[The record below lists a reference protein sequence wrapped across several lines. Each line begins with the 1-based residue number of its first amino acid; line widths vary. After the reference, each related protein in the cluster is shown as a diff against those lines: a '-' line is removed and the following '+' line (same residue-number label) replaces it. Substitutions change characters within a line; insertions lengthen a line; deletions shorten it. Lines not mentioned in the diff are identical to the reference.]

1 VPHRIVEEE
10 LGLLDRV
17 SQRLAVL
24 PEPSLA
30 PEAALERELSQ
41 LQTALNERVKAEDAP
56 ALHLQLQRQTALL
69 RQLRTSRE
77 APRVDPASPYFAH
90 LRLRENGQERDLLL
104 GKATCIEGDLRI
116 VDWRNAP
123 VSKIFYRYG
132 QGEEYEEEMAGRLRS
147 GSVVTRRAVTIL
159 RGALERIDAPEGVFT
174 RGVPG
179 APGQPAGWHEM
190 ARERI
195 RLAGGQG
202 AALRAHLPGE
212 GTQRRLGTD
221 LAGFRRRADKR
232 LPELAGLLDPEQ
244 FALITRSARGFVVIR
259 GNAGSGKTTVALHRI
274 AYLAYDDP
282 RIDSDRTLFV
292 VFSHALEAYV
302 SHVLPALGVS
312 RVAVR
317 TFSDWATEQR
327 RRLFPELPRELR
339 ENTPAE
345 VHRLKLHPVLLH
357 ALEDYVRENPGERT
371 ARQAVDDW
379 ASVTCNAALL
389 EKACARHA
397 PGEFRRDELD
407 RAVSFCRASLDE
419 LDAWMEG
426 DPEARPELDPEDD
439 ALLLRAYQLRVGPL
453 PAKGGGVLRYRH
465 VAIDEVQDF
474 SPVEVRVLIDCL
486 DDQRS
491 LTLAGDTQ
499 QHVMQGAG
507 FTSWSDFFSHLGLEG
522 TAVET
527 LRVSYRSAE
536 PIVAFARA
544 VLGELQEDTDPPLAV
559 RSGPPVECFE
569 FTESG
574 ACIAFLADALRTLMR
589 EEPLASVAVLTPSS
603 EVSALYHRG
612 LEDCELPRLRRVEK
626 GNFTFSPGVEV
637 TEIAQAKGLEFDY
650 VVLVEAGSQHFP
662 VSAAARRLLHV
673 GATRAV
679 HQLWITCSGG
689 RSPIVDEALA
699 AVAAPAAPDEPA
711 EPGA

>member
-1 VPHRIVEEE
+1 MPHPIVEEE
-10 LGLLDRV
+10 LELLGRV
-17 SQRLAVL
+17 LQRLKLL
-24 PEPSLA
+24 PEPSRA
-30 PEAALERELSQ
+30 PEAALERELAQ
-41 LQTALNERVKAEDAP
+41 LQDTLNERVKAEDAP
-56 ALHLQLQRQTALL
+56 ALHLQLQRQAALL
-69 RQLRTSRE
+69 RQLRASRE

-90 LRLRENGQERDLLL
+90 LRLRENDQERDLLL
-104 GKATCIEGDLRI
+104 GKATCIDGDLRI

-132 QGEEYEEEMAGRLRS
+132 QGEEYEEELAGRLRS
-147 GSVVTRRAVTIL
+147 GMVVTRRAVTIA
-159 RGALERIDAPEGVFT
+159 RNALERIDAPEGVFT
-174 RGVPG
+174 RAMPG
-179 APGQPAGWHEM
+179 GAGEWQEM
-190 ARERI
+190 ARERL

-202 AALRAHLPGE
+202 AALRAHRIGA
-212 GTQRRLGTD
+212 GDARRLGTD

-244 FALITRSARGFVVIR
+244 FALITRSAPGFVVIR
-259 GNAGSGKTTVALHRI
+259 GSAGSGKTTVALHRI

-302 SHVLPALGVS
+302 SHVLPALGVA
-312 RVAVR
+312 RVQVK
-317 TFSDWATEQR
+317 TFADWAAEQR
-327 RRLFPELPRELR
+327 RRLFPELPRAVR

-345 VHRLKLHPVLLH
+345 VHRLKLHPALLH
-357 ALEDYVRENPGERT
+357 ALEDFVREMPGERT
-371 ARQAVDDW
+371 ARQALDDW

-397 PGEFRRDELD
+397 PGELRRDELE
-407 RAVSFCRASLDE
+407 RAASFCRARLEE
-419 LDAWMEG
+419 LDAWREG
-426 DPEARPELDPEDD
+426 DPDATPELDPEDD

-453 PAKGGGVLRYRH
+453 PAKGGGLLRYRH

-486 DDQRS
+486 DEQRS

-522 TAVET
+522 TAIET

-544 VLGELQEDTDPPLAV
+544 VLGELQEDTEPPLAA
-559 RSGPPVECFE
+559 RSGPPVEWFE
-569 FTESG
+569 LAESG

-589 EEPLASVAVLTPSS
+589 EEPLASVAVLTPSP
-603 EVSALYHRG
+603 EVTELYHRG
-612 LEDCELPRLRRVEK
+612 LQDCELPHLRRVEQ
-626 GNFTFSPGVEV
+626 GNFTFAPGVEV

-650 VVLVEAGSQHFP
+650 VVLVEAGPEHFP
-662 VSAAARRLLHV
+662 ATSVARRLLHV

-679 HQLWITCSGG
+679 HQLWITSAGG

-699 AVAAPAAPDEPA
+699 AAAPADA
-711 EPGA
+711 GG

>member
-1 VPHRIVEEE
+1 MPHRIVDEE
-10 LGLLDRV
+10 LALLGRV
-17 SQRLAVL
+17 SQRLREL
-24 PEPSLA
+24 PAPSLA
-30 PEAALERELSQ
+30 PELALERELGQ
-41 LQTALNERVKAEDAP
+41 LQAALHERVKAEDAP

-69 RQLRTSRE
+69 RQLRASRE

-104 GKATCIEGDLRI
+104 GRATCIDGELRI

-132 QGEEYEEEMAGRLRS
+132 QGEEYEEELAGRLRA
-147 GSVVTRRAVTIL
+147 GTVVTRRALTIL
-159 RGALERIDAPEGVFT
+159 HSTLERIDAPEGVFT
-174 RGVPG
+174 RGAAAG
-179 APGQPAGWHEM
+179 AAGWQETP
-190 ARERI
+190 RERI
-195 RLAGGQG
+195 RLAGGEG
-202 AALRAHLPGE
+202 AALRAHPAGVGE
-212 GTQRRLGTD
+212 QRRLGTD

-244 FALITRSARGFVVIR
+244 FALITRSAQGFVVIR

-292 VFSHALEAYV
+292 VFSDALKAYV
-302 SHVLPALGVS
+302 AHVLPALGIS
-312 RVAVR
+312 RAQVR
-317 TFSDWATEQR
+317 TFSDWAAEQR
-327 RRLFPELPRELR
+327 RRLFPELPRDVR
-339 ENTPAE
+339 ESTPAE

-357 ALEDYVRENPGERT
+357 ALEDHVRDHPAEAT

-379 ASVTCNAALL
+379 ASVTSNAALL
-389 EKACARHA
+389 EKACARYA
-397 PGEFRRDELD
+397 PGELRRDELD
-407 RAVSFCRASLDE
+407 RATSFCRARLEE

-426 DPEARPELDPEDD
+426 DPDAAPELDPEDD

-453 PAKGGGVLRYRH
+453 PAKGGSPLRYRH
-465 VAIDEVQDF
+465 IAIDEVQDF
-474 SPVEVRVLIDCL
+474 SPIEVRVLIDCL
-486 DDQRS
+486 DPQRS

-536 PIVAFARA
+536 PIVAFARV
-544 VLGELQEDTDPPLAV
+544 VLGDLQEDPEPPLAV

-569 FTESG
+569 FTEPG
-574 ACIAFLADALRTLMR
+574 ACIAFLADALRALLR
-589 EEPLASVAVLTPSS
+589 DEPLASVAVLTPSA
-603 EVSALYHRG
+603 EVSSLYHKG
-612 LEDCELPRLRRVEK
+612 LADAELPRLRRVEK
-626 GNFTFSPGVEV
+626 GHFTFAPGVEV

-650 VVLVEAGSQHFP
+650 VVLVEAGAQQFP
-662 VSAAARRLLHV
+662 ATAAARRVLHV
-673 GATRAV
+673 GSTRAV

-689 RSPIVDEALA
+689 RSPLVDEALA
-699 AVAAPAAPDEPA
+699 AITPADA
-711 EPGA
+711 GA